1 MKMRMDNSLFL
12 SAILATAA
20 ALGFSAPA
28 FAQSDSQKKTP
39 PAKQTKPAPKAHKVW
54 TDEEVGSLRSP
65 ADAYAEASERQN
77 AQAGGAQQSGA
88 ANQTSGSKQPGSGGG
103 PPAVLT
109 NPKSLED
116 ADKMIAWENRD
127 IAAQEEFLDK
137 LKQQIAEAPE
147 DQKERLTK
155 LLAQRTQVL
164 ANTRNELK
172 NLQTKKRELAKPSAP
187 SVTASAEPPS
197 N

>member
-1 MKMRMDNSLFL
+1 MRMNNSFFL
-12 SAILATAA
+12 SAILASAA
-20 ALGFSAPA
+20 ALGLSGPA

-39 PAKQTKPAPKAHKVW
+39 PGKQTKPAPKPHKVW
-54 TDEEVGSLRSP
+54 TDDEVGSLRSP
-65 ADAYAEASERQN
+65 ADAYAEAKE
-77 AQAGGAQQSGA
+77 AQATQAGDAQQPGT
-88 ANQTSGSKQPGSGGG
+88 ANQTSGSKQSGNGL
-103 PPAVLT
+103 PPPVLT

-137 LKQQIAEAPE
+137 LKQEIDEAPA

-155 LLAQRTQVL
+155 LLAQRTQIL

-172 NLQTKKRELAKPSAP
+172 NLQTKKRELEKKPAAS
-187 SVTASAEPPS
+187 SVTAAAQPPS
-197 N
+197 Q

>member
-1 MKMRMDNSLFL
+1 MNNSFLL
-12 SAILATAA
+12 SAILASAA
-20 ALGFSAPA
+20 ALGLSAPA
-28 FAQSDSQKKTP
+28 FAQSDSQKKIP
-39 PAKQTKPAPKAHKVW
+39 PAKQTKPAPKPHKVW
-54 TDEEVGSLRSP
+54 TDEEVGSLRTP

-77 AQAGGAQQSGA
+77 AQAADAQQPGT
-88 ANQTSGSKQPGSGGG
+88 ANQTSTSKQAQKGV
-103 PPAVLT
+103 PPPTLT

-137 LKQQIAEAPE
+137 LKQEINEAPA

-164 ANTRNELK
+164 ASTRNELK
-172 NLQTKKRELAKPSAP
+172 NLQTKKRELAKTPSVSASAGAP
-187 SVTASAEPPS
+187 S

>member
-1 MKMRMDNSLFL
+1 MRMNNSFLL
-12 SAILATAA
+12 SAILASAA
-20 ALGFSAPA
+20 ALGLSAPA
-28 FAQSDSQKKTP
+28 FAQSDSQKKAP
-39 PAKQTKPAPKAHKVW
+39 PAKQTKPAPKPHKVW
-54 TDEEVGSLRSP
+54 TDEEVGSLRTP

-77 AQAGGAQQSGA
+77 AQAADAQQPGT
-88 ANQTSGSKQPGSGGG
+88 ANQTSTSKQAQKGV
-103 PPAVLT
+103 PPPTLT

-137 LKQQIAEAPE
+137 LKQEINEAPA

-172 NLQTKKRELAKPSAP
+172 NLQTKKRELAKTP
-187 SVTASAEPPS
+187 SVSASAGPPS

>member
-1 MKMRMDNSLFL
+1 MRMKNSFLL

-20 ALGFSAPA
+20 ALGLSAPS
-28 FAQSDSQKKTP
+28 FAQSNSQKKTA
-39 PAKQTKPAPKAHKVW
+39 PAKQAKPAPKAHKVW

-77 AQAGGAQQSGA
+77 AQAGDAQQPGT
-88 ANQTSGSKQPGSGGG
+88 ANQTSTPAQAQKGV
-103 PPAVLT
+103 PPPTLT
-109 NPKSLED
+109 NPKSLEE

-127 IAAQEEFLDK
+127 IAAQEEFLDR
-137 LKQQIAEAPE
+137 LKQQINEAPE
-147 DQKERLTK
+147 GQKERLTK

-172 NLQTKKRELAKPSAP
+172 NLQTKKRELAKTP
-187 SVTASAEPPS
+187 SVSASAGPS
-197 N
+197 SN